1 MGDGCMADF
10 LTEEGTLILTGMII
24 TFATGFLYTTTN
36 HGFKSGGKYRKKHEA
51 VAIYLGSMGVLGL
64 LTPVI
69 AEFSK
74 IIIKLVPIIAIFGV
88 FIIGAN
94 FTLHQNIKKWRHL
107 SVQSL
112 LIYFFGGFLVVLG
125 YLIATLTI

>member
-1 MGDGCMADF
+1 MADF

-24 TFATGFLYTTTN
+24 TFVTGFLYTTTT

-51 VAIYLGSMGVLGL
+51 VAIYLGAMGVLGL

-69 AEFSK
+69 NELSK
-74 IIIKLVPIIAIFGV
+74 IIIKLVPIISIFGV
-88 FIIGAN
+88 FVIGAN
-94 FTLHQNIKKWRHL
+94 FILHHNIKKWRHT

-112 LIYFFGGFLVVLG
+112 LIYFSGAFLVVLG
-125 YLIATLTI
+125 YLITSITA

>member
-1 MGDGCMADF
+1 MADF
-10 LTEEGTLILTGMII
+10 LTEEGALILTGMII
-24 TFATGFLYTTTN
+24 TFITGFLYSTTA
-36 HGFKSGGKYRKKHEA
+36 HGFKSGGRYRKKHEA

-69 AEFSK
+69 NEGSK
-74 IIIKLVPIIAIFGV
+74 VIIQLVPIISIFGV

-94 FTLHQNIKKWRHL
+94 FVLHQSIRKWRHT

-112 LIYFFGGFLVVLG
+112 LIYFSGAFLVVFG
-125 YLIATLTI
+125 YLVTSIVSQ

>member
-1 MGDGCMADF
+1 MVDV
-10 LTEEGTLILTGMII
+10 LTEEGALILTGMII
-24 TFATGFLYTTTN
+24 TFITGFLYTITT

-69 AEFSK
+69 NELSK
-74 IIIKLVPIIAIFGV
+74 IIIRLVPIISIFGV

-94 FTLHQNIKKWRHL
+94 FILHQNIKKWRHT

-112 LIYFFGGFLVVLG
+112 LIYFSGAFLVVFG
-125 YLIATLTI
+125 YLIASLVV